1 MGSILDTIQSPED
14 VRRLTQEQTVQLAD
28 EIRQFLILNVSR
40 TGGHLS
46 ANLGVVEL
54 TLALHRQFHSPEDK
68 IIFDVGHQ
76 AYTHKIITGRRD
88 QFSRLRQKEGLSGF
102 PKTEESPH
110 DIFNTG
116 HASTSISAA
125 LGIAK
130 ARDMKGED
138 YHVVAVIGDG
148 AMTGGMTYEAMNQA
162 GQDKTPMIVVLNDNQ
177 MSIGPNVG
185 ALARRMGVLRTKK
198 SYLDMKQHMHTILDK
213 TESGGALSSFLRT
226 TKRRIKYFLLSGVY
240 YEELGFTYLG
250 PVDGH
255 DIVALEKV
263 LAQAKRLREPVL
275 VHVRTVKGKG
285 YRPAE
290 RDAAAFHGVGRF
302 DPKTGASAPTEGES
316 WAHAVG
322 SQLESFARD
331 NDRMA
336 VITAAMPLGTGVQ
349 RYSGLYPKQFYDV
362 GIAEEHA
369 VTFAAGLAKGGIKPY
384 VVIYSTFLQ
393 RAYDQVLHDVCLQNL
408 PVTFL
413 VDHAGI
419 VGEDGETHQGIYDI
433 AYLGHIP
440 NMVLMAPSD
449 REELCRMMRYAAE
462 YPGPVSIRYPKGTL
476 PAEPGS
482 RRPEITLG
490 QGYLTREQEDADTLI
505 LALGICRQ
513 KAEEAADRLAEQGI
527 RVAVADARFVHLSD
541 AWLARLMGRYRRILT
556 VEDHVGTDGFGA
568 GIRLQAKEPDRVRVL
583 ALPDRFIEQGNREV
597 LLERYKI
604 SVRGIMEMV
613 EKWNAEA

>member
-1 MGSILDTIQSPED
+1 M
-14 VRRLTQEQTVQLAD
+14 QLAD

-198 SYLDMKQHMHTILDK
+198 SYLDMKQHMHMILDK

-255 DIVALEKV
+255 DIAALEKV
-263 LAQAKRLREPVL
+263 LAQAKQLREPVL
-275 VHVRTVKGKG
+275 VHVRTIKGKG

-302 DPKTGASAPTEGES
+302 DPETGASAPTEGES

-482 RRPEITLG
+482 RRSEITLE
-490 QGYLTREQEDADTLI
+490 QGYFTREPEGADTLI

-513 KAEEAADRLAEQGI
+513 KAEEAADRLAAQGI

-541 AWLARLMGRYRRILT
+541 AWLTQLMGRYRRIVT

-568 GIRLQAKEPDRVRVL
+568 GIRLQANEPERVRVL

>member
-198 SYLDMKQHMHTILDK
+198 SYLDMKQHMHMILDK

-255 DIVALEKV
+255 DIAALEKV
-263 LAQAKRLREPVL
+263 LAQAKQLREPVL
-275 VHVRTVKGKG
+275 VHVRTIKGKG

-302 DPKTGASAPTEGES
+302 DPETGASAPTEGES

-490 QGYLTREQEDADTLI
+490 QGYFTREPEGADTLI

-513 KAEEAADRLAEQGI
+513 KAEEAADRLAAQGI

-541 AWLARLMGRYRRILT
+541 AWLTQLMGRYRRIVT

-568 GIRLQAKEPDRVRVL
+568 GIRLQANEPERVRVL

>member
-198 SYLDMKQHMHTILDK
+198 SYLDMKQHMHMILDK

-302 DPKTGASAPTEGES
+302 DPETGASAPTEGES

-476 PAEPGS
+476 PAELGS

-541 AWLARLMGRYRRILT
+541 AWLAQLMGRYRRILT

>member
-130 ARDMKGED
+130 ARDMKGEE

-198 SYLDMKQHMHTILDK
+198 GYLNMKQHMHMILDK

-255 DIVALEKV
+255 DIAALEKV
-263 LAQAKRLREPVL
+263 LAQAKQLHEPVL
-275 VHVRTVKGKG
+275 VHVRTIKGKG

-302 DPKTGASAPTEGES
+302 DPETGASAPTEGES
-316 WAHAVG
+316 WAHAIG

-449 REELCRMMRYAAE
+449 REELCRMMRFAAE

-476 PAEPGS
+476 PAEPEI

-490 QGYLTREQEDADTLI
+490 QGYFTREPEGADTLI

-513 KAEEAADRLAEQGI
+513 KAEEAADRLAAQGI

-541 AWLARLMGRYRRILT
+541 AWLTQLMSRYRRIIT

-568 GIRLQAKEPDRVRVL
+568 GIRLQANEPERVRVL

>member
-198 SYLDMKQHMHTILDK
+198 SYLDMKQHMHMILDK

-255 DIVALEKV
+255 DIAALEKV
-263 LAQAKRLREPVL
+263 LAQAKQLREPVL
-275 VHVRTVKGKG
+275 VHVRTIKGKG

-302 DPKTGASAPTEGES
+302 DPETGASAPTEGES

-490 QGYLTREQEDADTLI
+490 QGYFTREPEDADTLI

-513 KAEEAADRLAEQGI
+513 KAEEAADRLAAQGI

-541 AWLARLMGRYRRILT
+541 AWLTQLMGRYRRIVT
-556 VEDHVGTDGFGA
+556 VEDHVGTDGFGV
-568 GIRLQAKEPDRVRVL
+568 GIRLQANEPERVRVL

>member
-198 SYLDMKQHMHTILDK
+198 GYLNMKQHMHMILDK

-255 DIVALEKV
+255 DIAALEKV
-263 LAQAKRLREPVL
+263 LAQAKQLHEPVL
-275 VHVRTVKGKG
+275 VHVRTIKGKG

-302 DPKTGASAPTEGES
+302 DPETGASAPTEGES

-476 PAEPGS
+476 PAEPEI

-490 QGYLTREQEDADTLI
+490 QGYFTREPEGADTLI

-513 KAEEAADRLAEQGI
+513 KAEEAADRLAAQGI

-541 AWLARLMGRYRRILT
+541 AWLTQLMGRYRRIVT

-568 GIRLQAKEPDRVRVL
+568 GIRLQANEPERVRVL

>member
-1 MGSILDTIQSPED
+1 M
-14 VRRLTQEQTVQLAD
+14 QLAD

-482 RRPEITLG
+482 CRPEITLG

-541 AWLARLMGRYRRILT
+541 AWLAQLMGRYRRILT

>member
-1 MGSILDTIQSPED
+1 M
-14 VRRLTQEQTVQLAD
+14 QLAD

-198 SYLDMKQHMHTILDK
+198 GYLNMKQHMHMILDK

-255 DIVALEKV
+255 DIAALEKV
-263 LAQAKRLREPVL
+263 LAQAKQLHEPVL
-275 VHVRTVKGKG
+275 VHVRTIKGKG

-302 DPKTGASAPTEGES
+302 DPETGASAPTEGES

-476 PAEPGS
+476 PAEPEI

-490 QGYLTREQEDADTLI
+490 QGYFTREPEGADTLI

-513 KAEEAADRLAEQGI
+513 KAEEAADRLAAQGI

-541 AWLARLMGRYRRILT
+541 AWLTQLMGRYRRIVT

-568 GIRLQAKEPDRVRVL
+568 GIRLQANEPERVRVL